1 MEENYLT
8 YLKDRGVDLL
18 YGLGPK
24 LIQAVVVLIVG
35 LIIIRF
41 LMGTLR
47 RVMERAKTELSLRS
61 FIESLSIAFL
71 YAFLVFVIGRTL
83 GVAAT
88 TFLGI
93 FGAAGIAIGLAL
105 QGSLANFAGGL
116 LILVFKPFK
125 IGDEVEIDGVDG
137 EVIDINILYTRLSDW
152 RGQHYTLPNGNV
164 ANNAVKNNTAE
175 KFRRVQVELHFD
187 HNEDFDRLRE
197 IITSTMKKHPDVLQD
212 KPFQLWINNFQD
224 YYIKTSARC
233 WCKSD
238 EYWGVYWAQEEAIK
252 KALEENGIKLATPK
266 QRIDLPN
273 QEN

>member
-1 MEENYLT
+1 
-8 YLKDRGVDLL
+8 
-18 YGLGPK
+18 
-24 LIQAVVVLIVG
+24 
-35 LIIIRF
+35 
-41 LMGTLR
+41 
-47 RVMERAKTELSLRS
+47 
-61 FIESLSIAFL
+61 
-71 YAFLVFVIGRTL
+71 
-83 GVAAT
+83 T

-125 IGDEVEIDGVDG
+125 IGDEVEIDGVEG

-175 KFRRVQVELHFD
+175 QFRRVQIELHFG

-197 IITSTMKKHPDVLQD
+197 IITSTMIKHPGVVQD
-212 KPFQLWINNFQD
+212 KPFQLWISNIQE

-266 QRIDLPN
+266 QRIDLPK
-273 QEN
+273 QEH